1 MKNLPRVNLTMYRKQ
16 AGYTLIEFMV
26 AGVLGLILLLGV
38 MQIYLGA
45 TQTNRLQAG
54 VIEVQD
60 SGRFALS
67 FLEKDIQRAG
77 WSNLDPGINLGTL
90 DTHIDFAN
98 STNASGYNSS
108 DSLTIQYEA
117 DDEAGVNN
125 NYNCGGDL
133 IPPGDLIINEYR
145 VDAGSLLCNDRQ
157 LLSNVET
164 LQFVYGAEDTGQ
176 LTDGIVDIYLRADEI
191 GGYEETVVT
200 VRVALLLR
208 STNDVLDSNN
218 TNAYQ
223 VFEFPFAAVN
233 DKKLRRLFN
242 KTILLPNRPKAF

>member
-1 MKNLPRVNLTMYRKQ
+1 MKNIIMKNNQ
-16 AGYTLIEFMV
+16 AGYTLLEFMI

-67 FLEKDIQRAG
+67 FLEKDLQRAG
-77 WSNLDPGINLGTL
+77 WSNLDPGINLATL
-90 DTHIDFAN
+90 DKHIDFTNSAN
-98 STNASGYNSS
+98 GTGFNDS

-117 DDEAGVNN
+117 DDEAGVDN
-125 NYNCGGDL
+125 NYNCGGTL
-133 IPPGDLIINEYR
+133 IPPGDLIINQYT
-145 VDAGSLLCNDRQ
+145 VVAGALLCNSRE
-157 LLSNVET
+157 LLNNVET
-164 LQFVYGAEDTGQ
+164 MQFIYGAEDIGQ
-176 LTDGIVDIYLRADEI
+176 LSDGIVDIYLRADEI
-191 GGYEETVVT
+191 AGYEERVVT
-200 VRVALLLR
+200 VRIALLLR
-208 STNDVLDSNN
+208 STNDVLDQNNSN
-218 TNAYQ
+218 TYQ
-223 VFEFPFAAVN
+223 VFESTFPAQG